1 MVEKVDE
8 EWWKKLQFLSAISLL
23 CCVIVVGFCVV
34 LSRCSFVSIDKCSPF
49 WNKTG
54 VRCFLSCLLHVREGT
69 CVVLRDAEKYF
80 FECIREEN
88 VPGRAVQSNNRV
100 VQCSTVEIIG
110 AVNNEPATSSNHSAR
125 DGLNQEQIFT
135 AFSYWS

>member
-23 CCVIVVGFCVV
+23 CWVIVVGFCVV
-34 LSRCSFVSIDKCSPF
+34 LSRCSLVSIDKCSPF

-54 VRCFLSCLLHVREGT
+54 VRCFLSCLLHVREG
-69 CVVLRDAEKYF
+69 
-80 FECIREEN
+80 IEEN

-100 VQCSTVEIIG
+100 VQCSTVEIID
-110 AVNNEPATSSNHSAR
+110 AVNNEPATSSNHSAT

>member
-23 CCVIVVGFCVV
+23 CWVIVVGFCVV
-34 LSRCSFVSIDKCSPF
+34 LSRCSLVSIDKCSPF

-54 VRCFLSCLLHVREGT
+54 VRCFLSCLLHVREGM
-69 CVVLRDAEKYF
+69 CVVL
-80 FECIREEN
+80 REEN

-100 VQCSTVEIIG
+100 VQCSTVEIID
-110 AVNNEPATSSNHSAR
+110 AVNNEPATSSNHSAT